1 MHSTTATQAL
11 PQPFDGS
18 FAADPYA
25 LFARLRAEA
34 PVHRVALPD
43 GAPVWLVTREADVR
57 AWISDQRL
65 SLDKAH
71 SGNGYKGFSL
81 PPALDANLLN
91 MDGADHLRLRRLV
104 SKGFTPRRV
113 EDLRTSVRG
122 AAERLADALAQQDE
136 PDLVADFAGPLPLMV
151 IGDLFAVPEASRTPF
166 SQWITTMVAPEDPR
180 EIPEAIGRL
189 HRFFVDLIAARRE
202 EPGDDLLSAL
212 IAARDVDDRLSEDE
226 LSSLAFLILTAGVE
240 NVQHL
245 IGTGL
250 FTLLVHQEQAEQL
263 RADHDL
269 LPEAVEELLRFA
281 LPNLMAIR
289 RFATE
294 DIEIAGVRIPRGDTL
309 ILCLAS
315 AHRDPDRYPDP
326 DRFDLHR
333 QDKAHLALGQGVH
346 YCLGAPLAR
355 MEIQIALRTVLERFP
370 HLGLAVPAEQLQW
383 RTSWRSRSLRRLPV
397 VIARCRREVDA
408 RP

>member
-1 MHSTTATQAL
+1 MHSTTATNAL
-11 PQPFDGS
+11 PQPFDGAL
-18 FAADPYA
+18 AADPYA
-25 LFARLRAEA
+25 LYARLRAES

-57 AWISDQRL
+57 VWMSDQRL
-65 SLDKAH
+65 SLDKAY
-71 SGNGYKGFSL
+71 SSSGYKGFSL
-81 PPALDANLLN
+81 PRALDANLLN
-91 MDGADHLRLRRLV
+91 MDGEDHLRLRRLV

-122 AAERLADALAQQDE
+122 AAERLADALASHDE

-151 IGDLFAVPEASRTPF
+151 IGDLFAVPEESRKPF
-166 SQWITTMVAPEDPR
+166 SQWVTTMFAPDDPR
-180 EIPEAIGRL
+180 EIPEVIGKI
-189 HRFFVDLIAARRE
+189 HRFFVDLVAARRE

-212 IAARDVDDRLSEDE
+212 ISARDVDDRLSEDE
-226 LSSLAFLILTAGVE
+226 LSSLAFLLLTAGVE

-245 IGTGL
+245 IGIGL
-250 FTLLVHQEQAEQL
+250 FTLLDHREQLDQL
-263 RADHDL
+263 RADQDL

-294 DIEIAGVRIPRGDTL
+294 DIEIGGVRIPRGDTL
-309 ILCLAS
+309 ILCTAS

-326 DRFDLHR
+326 DRFDIHR
-333 QDKAHLALGQGVH
+333 EDKAHLALGQGVH

-355 MEIQIALRTVLERFP
+355 MQIQIALGTLLRRFP
-370 HLGLAVPAEQLQW
+370 HLDLAVPPEHLQW
-383 RTSWRSRSLRRLPV
+383 RTSWRSRSLRMLPV
-397 VIARCRREVDA
+397 AIA
-408 RP
+408 P

>member
-397 VIARCRREVDA
+397 VIARCRGEVDA